1 MKNLFFFCCVIASMT
16 VFGQN
21 LVPNPSFEEYI
32 DCPFSTAELENQV
45 VDWFSWSES
54 PDFFHDCSND
64 LEGFAGVPDNA
75 WGSQEPLT
83 GLGYG
88 GYFNFTDLVDNGREY
103 LATQLIQQLVIGD
116 TYFIVFHV
124 SLNDGGS
131 KEDFKCATNH
141 IGLRFFKDPDFSMD
155 QPLIPDN
162 FAHVESLDIIEET
175 EEWVAIQGTFT
186 ADDDYNWLCIGNFYS
201 DENTEV
207 LPLNNMG
214 NCWSIYYVD
223 NVCVA
228 SETQDCDELLNV
240 QNPSFQK
247 SHNVY
252 PNPVIDKI
260 EIEDSESLIS
270 SIKVINLEGKC
281 VLELDPSRKALHQVD
296 LSSLESGF
304 YFLFIQTEISNS
316 TIKILKL

>member
-1 MKNLFFFCCVIASMT
+1 MT

-75 WGSQEPLT
+75 WGSQEPL
-83 GLGYG
+83 LGSAYAG
-88 GYFNFTDLVDNGREY
+88 VYNYVDNLENGREFI
-103 LATQLIQQLVIGD
+103 ATQLISALEIGETYSVI
-116 TYFIVFHV
+116 FHI
-124 SLNDGGS
+124 SLFDGGP
-131 KEDFKCATNH
+131 KLDFLCATNH
-141 IGLRFFKDPDFSMD
+141 MGLRFFKNPDFSMD

-162 FAHVESLDIIEET
+162 FAHIESLDIIEET

-252 PNPVIDKI
+252 PN
-260 EIEDSESLIS
+260 
-270 SIKVINLEGKC
+270 
-281 VLELDPSRKALHQVD
+281 R
-296 LSSLESGF
+296 
-304 YFLFIQTEISNS
+304 
-316 TIKILKL
+316 